1 VPEFDASST
10 RYCTTCDLTI
20 KIGTGGEHN
29 WDGHITSAGHIRKE
43 KIKPTWSNVLTSFFT
58 KQPKLTRR
66 ESPETTSSPTI
77 AVQPALLSSMLNPA
91 PIAGPSTAI
100 LDPITNSDQ
109 HDLNLQTEQI
119 EEIPDLGLDDVY
131 HNIYEAVN
139 SVPEAS
145 SGINFITQL
154 RVATSRLP
162 STVGLVTPVDELARF
177 SGDPEEE
184 LQTHDAPWEMVDRV
198 LNCVVGYGR
207 TTADIAGLIWRGPNG
222 MDGLCNWLLVC
233 IEKFDI
239 DPALLEGKMK
249 CLLDTMALL

>member
-1 VPEFDASST
+1 M
-10 RYCTTCDLTI
+10 R
-20 KIGTGGEHN
+20 
-29 WDGHITSAGHIRKE
+29 
-43 KIKPTWSNVLTSFFT
+43 SNVLTSFFT
-58 KQPKLTRR
+58 KQPKLTCR
-66 ESPETTSSPTI
+66 ESPETTCSPTI

-100 LDPITNSDQ
+100 LDPITNNDQ
-109 HDLNLQTEQI
+109 RNLNLQTEQI
-119 EEIPDLGLDDVY
+119 EEIPDLGSDDAY

-154 RVATSRLP
+154 RIATSRLP
-162 STVGLVTPVDELARF
+162 STVGLATSVDELAHF

-184 LQTHDAPWEMVDRV
+184 LQTHDAPWEMVY
-198 LNCVVGYGR
+198 CVVGYGR

-222 MDGLCNWLLVC
+222 MDGLCNWLSVS

-249 CLLDTMALL
+249 RLLDAMALL